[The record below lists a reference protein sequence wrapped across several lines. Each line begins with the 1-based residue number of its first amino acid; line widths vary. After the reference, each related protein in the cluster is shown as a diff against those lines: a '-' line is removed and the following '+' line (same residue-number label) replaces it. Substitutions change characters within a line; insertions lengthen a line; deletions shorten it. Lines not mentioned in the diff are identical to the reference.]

1 MIVEYIRYHLKDHKT
16 EELTAAYA
24 EAAQYLKASP
34 ECLAFELSRCVED
47 PNSVILRIEWTSA
60 EGHLQGFRRSPEF
73 QPFLRRI
80 RSFFSEIA
88 EMRHYELTE
97 VNWRR
102 A

>member
-34 ECLAFELSRCVED
+34 ECLAFELTRCAED
-47 PNSVILRIEWTSA
+47 QSSAILRIEWAST
-60 EGHLQGFRRSPEF
+60 EGHLQRFRRSAEF

-80 RSFFSEIA
+80 RAFFPEIA
-88 EMRHYELTE
+88 EMRHYEPTE
-97 VNWRR
+97 VSWRR
-102 A
+102 D